1 MTARWRTAA
10 PAKARRDRAAKDF
23 TRAISAIPTAIS
35 STPSSWGE
43 RAGDGGFGVGSGYIV
58 PPRNGEVAARRAD
71 GGVEASRH
79 DAPSRPLHHRFAAV
93 PPPVPGRNLNV
104 RYRSKAA
111 QINPANGLDG

>member
-1 MTARWRTAA
+1 MTSRWRTAA

-43 RAGDGGFGVGSGYIV
+43 RAGDGGFGVGRGYIV

-79 DAPSRPLHHRFAAV
+79 DAPSRPPH
-93 PPPVPGRNLNV
+93 PPFPPAPLPRPGG
-104 RYRSKAA
+104 K
-111 QINPANGLDG
+111 